1 MVDEGER
8 KGAKIFWISLP
19 FIITSCFII
28 PSIIYGINSGE
39 EGSYWFI
46 FLPGMAFCIF
56 PWAKI
61 LALGIQTY
69 VTARAFHITKEMYE
83 SNPELNEL
91 KNKGVKWAVIT
102 PLTWIIVFLSMMI
115 GVGIYNAGKP
125 RDKLIPSSIE
135 QRDTREVPVVSDHSE
150 GKVETNEKVETSGKV
165 ETSKIDIPP
174 PFIENSNVHKRLQFY
189 DTLIYRLI
197 PVPFLGMLTG
207 AIFLIRTLIGRW
219 WKWKKIPLG
228 WKIVPFVAIACFILP
243 IQSTFLIAAPMER
256 MIRTETLKFLNSL
269 SDNANVIINGKTVDN
284 PSDVIS
290 RLQTLATIQAHHSH
304 PTNRI
309 RIQVLSS
316 DYSLTLE
323 LGRDSD
329 IPSEY
334 WIFYPG
340 YRHTQLNEIGRIT
353 TNIFDGY

>member
-1 MVDEGER
+1 MPDEGEK
-8 KGAKIFWISLP
+8 KGTKIFWLVLP

-28 PSIIYGINSGE
+28 PMVVYGINSGE
-39 EGSYWFI
+39 KGSYWII
-46 FLPGMAFCIF
+46 FLPGVALCIF

-69 VTARAFHITKEMYE
+69 ATAKAFHVTKEIYE

-125 RDKLIPSSIE
+125 RDKRIPSSSE
-135 QRDTREVPVVSDHSE
+135 QRDTREVPFVNDHPE
-150 GKVETNEKVETSGKV
+150 VKIETNEKVETTKK
-165 ETSKIDIPP
+165 EMPL

-189 DTLIYRLI
+189 DRLIYRLI
-197 PVPFLGMLTG
+197 PVPFLGMLSG
-207 AIFLIRTLIGRW
+207 AVFLIRTLIGRW

-243 IQSTFLIAAPMER
+243 IELTFLIAAPMDR
-256 MIRTETLKFLNSL
+256 TIRKETLRFLNSL

-290 RLQTLATIQAHHSH
+290 NLKSLAKMQAHHSH
-304 PTNRI
+304 PTQRI
-309 RIQVLSS
+309 RIKVLSS

-329 IPSEY
+329 MPSEY
-334 WIFYPG
+334 WVFYPG
-340 YRHTQLNEIGRIT
+340 YRHSRLNEIGRINT
-353 TNIFDGY
+353 TIFDKY